1 MMRSRVLLIVVVAL
15 LIVPVGLLILSATP
29 EIRIDEPLKVIG
41 GDTPVTLHITAPHGI
56 RRVWATVEQ
65 NGSTWPMSETSQPA
79 ARWNFLGKNLAPK
92 DVVVTV
98 GRKLAPKLKDGKAR
112 VVFSAQSNDLRG
124 STAELAYDVMVNSQP
139 PVVYADALQHYINQG
154 GCELVTFTV
163 SGYWTEA
170 GVKVG
175 KYKFRSFPM
184 PGKTQ
189 QGDRS
194 ERFSLFAYPWDTPD
208 GTVPV
213 VYATNPAGN
222 EVEARFWYKLFPKK
236 FRSRDLEISDSFLDK
251 VDNQIDPGGQGTLL
265 ERFLRINGEMRRAN
279 NQQLADLRSDT
290 LEHWRFN
297 NAFLQLGNSKVE
309 AMFADTRDYVYHGKK
324 VDRQTHLGYDLSVT
338 QGVDVTAANDG
349 KVVWAHNLG
358 IYGNCIV
365 VDHGYGLQSIYG
377 HLSRID
383 VKPGDMVKKGQSM
396 GKSGSTGLAGGDHVH
411 FSMQADGV
419 QVTPIEW
426 FDMHWIEDRIFSKVP
441 PPAGG

>member
-1 MMRSRVLLIVVVAL
+1 MRSRLFAVIVVLLVVVT
-15 LIVPVGLLILSATP
+15 VGLLILSATP
-29 EIRIDEPLKVIG
+29 TVRLDQPLKVVG
-41 GDTPVTLHITAPHGI
+41 EDTPVVLHITAPHGFRHI
-56 RRVWATVEQ
+56 RAVAEQ
-65 NGSTWPMSETSQPA
+65 DGVTYRLSEISRPST
-79 ARWNFLGKNLAPK
+79 RLFFFGKHEPPG
-92 DVVVTV
+92 DVTIAV

-112 VVFSAQSNDLRG
+112 VIFTVQSNDLRG
-124 STAELAYDVMVNSQP
+124 STAELAYDVVVNSQP

-189 QGDRS
+189 SGDRS
-194 ERFSLFAYPWDTPD
+194 ERFSLFAYPWDTPE

-222 EVEARFWYKLFPKK
+222 EAQARFWFKLFPKQ
-236 FRSRDLEISDSFLDK
+236 FRVRELELPDSFLDK
-251 VDNQIDPGGQGTLL
+251 VVNQIDPGGHGTLI
-265 ERFLRINGEMRRAN
+265 ERFLRINGEMRRQN
-279 NQQLADLRSDT
+279 NQTLADLKNQT
-290 LEHWRFN
+290 VEHWTFHT
-297 NAFLQLGNSKVE
+297 AFQQLGNSKVE
-309 AMFADTRDYVYHGKK
+309 SMFADTRDYIYHGKK

-338 QGVDVTAANDG
+338 QGVGVTAANDG
-349 KVVWAHNLG
+349 KVVLARNLG

-383 VKPGDMVKKGQSM
+383 VKEGDTVKKGQEM
-396 GKSGSTGLAGGDHVH
+396 GKSGSTGLAGGDHLH

-426 FDMHWIEDRIFSKVP
+426 FDMHWIQDRIFSKVP
-441 PPAGG
+441 PPAER